1 MRVAKYANSGYV
13 CARTLA
19 CAFERMYL
27 VLRSHES
34 VCVLTR
40 GCVCFEGVCSLQLYV
55 CVCVCVRA
63 RACVCVQGPRS
74 NF

>member
-1 MRVAKYANSGYV
+1 MLILDMCVRARLRVLLKECTLYYAP
-13 CARTLA
+13 
-19 CAFERMYL
+19 M
-27 VLRSHES
+27 S

-55 CVCVCVRA
+55 CVCVCVCVCVRA
-63 RACVCVQGPRS
+63 RACVCVQGPQS